1 MGYQNSAWLTPPDLN
16 PSGSEECWASSRRWQ
31 RETQQSCEK
40 VSSCRNSRRDPRPT
54 ARAARATARPVVR
67 AVRACA
73 RPMARAARAARPV
86 ATGEVSASVGAPC
99 GEGGASVGAPDG
111 DWRGRRERGGR
122 QCKNRVLRQRS
133 ACALFPAL
141 YPISRPSTDI
151 RHHARGGC
159 GQHGC
164 VSLHESAT
172 TNPMSRKRLSLVWS
186 CQTESTA

>member
-1 MGYQNSAWLTPPDLN
+1 MWLRGVQFVQEEPASA
-16 PSGSEECWASSRRWQ
+16 PSTSPCEPRELRQVAACTAGSMVCGWRA
-31 RETQQSCEK
+31 
-40 VSSCRNSRRDPRPT
+40 DARPT

-86 ATGEVSASVGAPC
+86 ATGEVSGQRERRRTPC

-133 ACALFPAL
+133 ACALFPPLHAI
-141 YPISRPSTDI
+141 PMRSRVHLRYRTGEPPGAVV
-151 RHHARGGC
+151 HA
-159 GQHGC
+159 
-164 VSLHESAT
+164 SAT
-172 TNPMSRKRLSLVWS
+172 MDPMSRKSLILLCS
-186 CQTESTA
+186 SHNESTP

>member
-1 MGYQNSAWLTPPDLN
+1 MWLQGLQFVQEEPASA
-16 PSGSEECWASSRRWQ
+16 PSTSPSEPRELRQVAACTAGSMVCGWRA
-31 RETQQSCEK
+31 
-40 VSSCRNSRRDPRPT
+40 DARPT

-159 GQHGC
+159 GLNGTVACHC
-164 VSLHESAT
+164 
-172 TNPMSRKRLSLVWS
+172 TNLRQLIR
-186 CQTESTA
+186 CHARD

>member
-1 MGYQNSAWLTPPDLN
+1 MWLRGVQFVQEEPASA
-16 PSGSEECWASSRRWQ
+16 PSTSPSEPRELRQGAACTAGSMVCGWRA
-31 RETQQSCEK
+31 
-40 VSSCRNSRRDPRPT
+40 DARPT

-86 ATGEVSASVGAPC
+86 ATGEVSASVRAPC

-141 YPISRPSTDI
+141 YPISRPFPLTSDIMPGAVAVSTVACHCTNLRQLI
-151 RHHARGGC
+151 RCHARD
-159 GQHGC
+159 
-164 VSLHESAT
+164 
-172 TNPMSRKRLSLVWS
+172 
-186 CQTESTA
+186 

>member
-1 MGYQNSAWLTPPDLN
+1 MVCGWRAD
-16 PSGSEECWASSRRWQ
+16 A
-31 RETQQSCEK
+31 
-40 VSSCRNSRRDPRPT
+40 RPT

-86 ATGEVSASVGAPC
+86 ATGEVSGQRERRRTPC

-141 YPISRPSTDI
+141 HPISRPSTDI

-159 GQHGC
+159 GLKGTVACHCHCTNLRQLIRCHARDGAC
-164 VSLHESAT
+164 FGRARPSPLHKHHEAH
-172 TNPMSRKRLSLVWS
+172 NRRRLQVAWGPAPY
-186 CQTESTA
+186 TRHV